1 MRTVEGGAIPLTKI
15 SSGGIGVMNEMAVHS
30 ALKQLYY
37 QPGDVFEAEVGP
49 YLVDLAKPDRL
60 VEIQSGGFYSIRGK
74 LEALLEKYV
83 VHLVYP
89 VAAVKYIISLS
100 PEDGS
105 EIQRRR
111 SPKRGTVYDVFGE
124 LVYIPT
130 LLQHPNLRIEVVLI
144 EEEELRCPDGKGS
157 WRRNKASIVGRRLA
171 EVVDR
176 RMFASPQ
183 DYLALLPDNLPCPF
197 SNKDLATLLGL
208 PLSRVRPITYTL
220 REAGFIQLA
229 GKTGNLLLYKLLD

>member
-1 MRTVEGGAIPLTKI
+1 
-15 SSGGIGVMNEMAVHS
+15 
-30 ALKQLYY
+30 
-37 QPGDVFEAEVGP
+37 
-49 YLVDLAKPDRL
+49 
-60 VEIQSGGFYSIRGK
+60 
-74 LEALLEKYV
+74 
-83 VHLVYP
+83 
-89 VAAVKYIISLS
+89 
-100 PEDGS
+100 
-105 EIQRRR
+105 
-111 SPKRGTVYDVFGE
+111 
-124 LVYIPT
+124 
-130 LLQHPNLRIEVVLI
+130 VLI
-144 EEEELRCPDGKGS
+144 EEEELRCRDGKGS